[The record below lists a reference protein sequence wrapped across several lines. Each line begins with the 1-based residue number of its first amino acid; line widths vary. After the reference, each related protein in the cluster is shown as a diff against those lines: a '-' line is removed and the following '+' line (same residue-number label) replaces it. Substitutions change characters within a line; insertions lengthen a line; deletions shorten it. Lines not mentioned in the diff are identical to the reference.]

1 MHDAS
6 CNLKNIQ
13 LHNATI
19 TYEGIEPFKLLIV
32 TQVSYKRFNKNNT
45 YMIQATL
52 QSKMPSHKK
61 IRVCNLQKLDLI
73 VVGFNF
79 KTPSNHWVVDTKT
92 QVKDSPTFAI
102 DQNWQIESF

>member
-1 MHDAS
+1 MNICIKIQDSNLNKDPMHDAS

-32 TQVSYKRFNKNNT
+32 TQVSSKRFNENNNA

-52 QSKMPSHKK
+52 QSQMPSHKK
-61 IRVCNLQKLDLI
+61 IRVCNLQKLDMI
-73 VVGFNF
+73 VVGF
-79 KTPSNHWVVDTKT
+79 S
-92 QVKDSPTFAI
+92 
-102 DQNWQIESF
+102 